1 MSSANFWEISFVI
14 TWAIIF
20 IFGGI
25 NFLYVSFGG
34 IKKMDRHFSSMI
46 NYKWE
51 SVNPAEC
58 VVRLHKYSFLYTFGL
73 HRPPVD
79 IYMSAW
85 LYFSCLSLTV
95 LWISMFI
102 GTLSRYGIWPMS

>member
-1 MSSANFWEISFVI
+1 MNSPHLLQIFLAYSWATVI
-14 TWAIIF
+14 AL
-20 IFGGI
+20 GGI
-25 NFLYVSFGG
+25 NYIYVSFGG

-46 NYKWE
+46 NYEWE

-58 VVRLHKYSFLYTFGL
+58 TFRLHKYSFLYTFGL
-73 HRPPVD
+73 HRPPVG

-102 GTLSRYGIWPMS
+102 GTLSRYGIWPLS